1 MSNLPEQPA
10 WESGIHQL
18 EESERAKAGPGG
30 ILNLQA
36 SQLANR
42 TNWLRILV
50 ESASDYREYTFYKT
64 LSDPDG
70 TITGLANTP
79 IGKIF
84 RVAEGVG
91 SSLSF
96 NYYLNADGVAFNIA
110 SMPGMGSIT
119 NNVRFYTT
127 LPEAQNDVLVG
138 NILNDSK
145 CWVMDG
151 ELADEYINSGGTLE
165 ATGRVMISQGY
176 VDERIPDLSSISR
189 KVPIILDATARGGV
203 IAWAEDG
210 YWNSA
215 PLHPDL
221 TDPIVAESRDGL
233 ATQETIDKNLQD
245 IPTSSKKM
253 PLILDN
259 ASPQRVALWSENGF
273 LNGIPLHSDLTAP
286 IVAEVLDKIPPHMIG
301 QTLWR
306 FRAKKANLDSG
317 ISTKLKIGFAGDSW
331 TEKMAIPKVFLNY
344 FKSKYGKAGDG
355 WIQLNIDGN
364 NLLDGVSLS
373 RTGWTVYDA
382 STTTA
387 APTFP
392 TPMDGQYIYATGTA
406 ATLTLSNV
414 FATSIRIFYY
424 DGIGAFRYSVNGG
437 LAVFVSAGGTNVI
450 KSVLISGLTIGSA
463 ANLAIDLTGNAGTV
477 VLYGFYVEGS
487 GNGVEIDKMGN
498 GGITAERYTKTL
510 PYLAQTAAF
519 VDPDLLVLIIGTN
532 DFRTNV
538 SLSGFRTTLTT
549 WIQSWQTACPD
560 TGIILVTPPQCNAIG
575 DNPLSDFRDIMQRV
589 AQELGIEYF
598 SMFDYLDVPYAK
610 SNAQGLWADSLHL
623 NDIGARFLMN
633 QINSHFLEV

>member
-1 MSNLPEQPA
+1 MAYVPPVGQ
-10 WESGIHQL
+10 
-18 EESERAKAGPGG
+18 
-30 ILNLQA
+30 
-36 SQLANR
+36 
-42 TNWLRILV
+42 T
-50 ESASDYREYTFYKT
+50 T
-64 LSDPDG
+64 DPDIFLENVKRADELVNG
-70 TITGLANTP
+70 PAATVPDRSGEPLDTWRGMMKKNDASIKEAQDSITILGLPFTTREEAQAAADE
-79 IGKIF
+79 GKIP
-84 RVAEGVG
+84 VG
-91 SSLSF
+91 AVTWAR
-96 NYYLNADGVAFNIA
+96 NAGDA
-110 SMPGMGSIT
+110 S
-119 NNVRFYTT
+119 
-127 LPEAQNDVLVG
+127 
-138 NILNDSK
+138 
-145 CWVMDG
+145 
-151 ELADEYINSGGTLE
+151 LADELINNGGTLE
-165 ATGRVMISQGY
+165 ATGRVLISQGY
-176 VDERIPDLSSISR
+176 VDERIPDLTTISR
-189 KVPIILDATARGGV
+189 KVPIILDDTARGGV

-273 LNGIPLHSDLTAP
+273 LNGMPLHPDLTDP
-286 IVAEVLDKIPPHMIG
+286 IVAEVLDKIPPQMIG

-306 FRAKKANLDSG
+306 YRAKKGKLDSG
-317 ISTKLKIGFAGDSW
+317 IASKLKIGFSGDSW

-382 STTTA
+382 STTTSS
-387 APTFP
+387 PGFP
-392 TPMDGQYIYATGTA
+392 TSMDGQYIYASGVV

-414 FATSIRIFYY
+414 FASSIRIFYY
-424 DGIGAFRYSVNGG
+424 DGVGGFRYSVNGG
-437 LAVFVSAGGTNVI
+437 TAVSVSAGGTNVI
-450 KSVLISGLTIGSA
+450 KSVLVSGLTIGSA
-463 ANLAIDLTGNAGTV
+463 TSLAIDLTGNAGTV
-477 VLYGFYVEGS
+477 VLYGFYAEGS
-487 GNGVEIDKMGN
+487 GNGVEIEKMGN

-532 DFRTNV
+532 DFRTSV

-549 WIQSWQTACPD
+549 WIQAWQTACPD
-560 TGIILVTPPQCNAIG
+560 TGIILVTPPQCNATG
-575 DNPLSDFRDIMQRV
+575 DNPLYGFRDIMQTV
-589 AQELGIEYF
+589 ARELNIEYY
-598 SMFDYLDVPYAK
+598 SMFNFLNVPYEK